1 MNGRN
6 LAASVRA
13 RLLNR
18 ARETRQDFNLILTRY
33 ALERLLY
40 RLSTSPHADQFL
52 LKGALLFD
60 LWFDIPHRPTRDAD
74 FLGLG
79 SGELPHLET
88 IFRDVCMM
96 DAEDGVMFRPDTI
109 QAAEIRKEANYA
121 GVRVTLLGLIDG
133 ARCPIQIDIGFGDAV
148 TPGPEEVLY
157 PVMLPDFD
165 APKLRVYPRYTVVA
179 EKLEALASL
188 GIANSRLKDFF
199 DLWIL
204 SRYSEFDGDTLR
216 RAIRATFDRRKT
228 ELPPGAPFGLTDDFA
243 RDMQKQTQWQ
253 AFLGKNRLEALELEV
268 LVAALR
274 DFLLPAVAAARADT
288 HLPQRWPAGGPWTP
302 VAA

>member
-1 MNGRN
+1 MNQRN
-6 LAASVRA
+6 MAASVRA

-18 ARETRQDFNLILTRY
+18 ARETRQDFNLVLTRH

-40 RLSTSPHADQFL
+40 RLSVSPHADQFL

-60 LWFDIPHRPTRDAD
+60 LWFGIPHRPTRDAD

-79 SGELPHLET
+79 PAELPHLKGVFKEICAIDT
-88 IFRDVCMM
+88 G
-96 DAEDGVMFRPDTI
+96 DGVMFRPDTV

-133 ARCPIQIDIGFGDAV
+133 ARCPIQVDIGFGDAV
-148 TPGPEEVLY
+148 TPEPEDVQY
-157 PVMLPDFD
+157 PVMLPEFD

-188 GIANSRLKDFF
+188 GIANSRMKDYF

-204 SRYSEFDGDTLR
+204 SRYTDFDGDTLR

-228 ELPPGAPFGLTDDFA
+228 ALPTDAPFGLSDGFA
-243 RDMQKQTQWQ
+243 QDTQKQTGWQ
-253 AFLGKNRLEALELEV
+253 AFLGKNKIEALSLEDV
-268 LVAALR
+268 VATLR
-274 DFLLPAVAAARADT
+274 NFLLPVITAANADT
-288 HLPQRWPAGGPWTP
+288 HHPKHWQAGGPWSSM
-302 VAA
+302 AG